1 MFLPDAGKSDSD
13 KSRLFRQTR
22 AVQRSHS
29 WLGLLV
35 GFGTLMAGPAWAD
48 DDAQRSAATI
58 IVATHDSSARAKKL
72 ADFVGDGHSDQQEIN
87 EAIQALP
94 PAGGSVQLMAGTYD
108 IRKVEETLGG
118 VLIDRSHV
126 LLVGQGAATKLVL
139 AANQNTNVVRIIGSG
154 VGHITVRDLHVDANR
169 QQNSAGRGDPK
180 ISHDRFEYCGIKA
193 FYTHPG
199 GPRGNRNHNITIENC
214 HVYDAHRLGIML
226 EGANMRV
233 LNNVLGNAGSD
244 SVEILTGPGEIRGN
258 IVEITGQTH
267 VAIGSDRGDSIIM
280 ADNIVRVK
288 AGGKLDIGFRSWA
301 ESRRH
306 VIANNVLTVDPEG
319 ECTQAMDVRGTGA
332 VVTGNSIH
340 SSHSDRRMRL
350 SVTGGNTVLTGNL
363 LENLV
368 LEIHDTT
375 DEGKLILV
383 GANLLDNATL
393 DHKRG
398 RLRRIATSE

>member
-1 MFLPDAGKSDSD
+1 M
-13 KSRLFRQTR
+13 
-22 AVQRSHS
+22 
-29 WLGLLV
+29 
-35 GFGTLMAGPAWAD
+35 MAGPALAGD
-48 DDAQRSAATI
+48 SAQRSAATI
-58 IVATHDSSARAKKL
+58 FVATHDSSARAKKS
-72 ADFVGDGHSDQQEIN
+72 ADFVGDGQGDQQEIN
-87 EAIQALP
+87 EAIRALP
-94 PAGGSVQLMAGTYD
+94 PVGGSVLLSAGTYD
-108 IRKVEETLGG
+108 IRKIEGTLGG
-118 VLIDRSHV
+118 VLIERSHV
-126 LLVGQGAATKLVL
+126 LLVGQGAGTKLIL
-139 AANQNTNVVRIIGSG
+139 AANQNTNVIRIIGSG
-154 VGHITVRDLHVDANR
+154 VGHITIRDLYVDANR
-169 QQNSAGRGDPK
+169 RQNSAGRGDPK
-180 ISHDRFEYCGIKA
+180 IAHDRFEYCGIKA

-199 GPRGNRNHNITIENC
+199 GPRGSRNHNITIENC

-233 LNNVLGNAGSD
+233 VNNVLGNAGSD

-301 ESRRH
+301 QSRRH
-306 VIANNVLTVDPEG
+306 VISNNVLTVDPEG
-319 ECTQAMDVRGTGA
+319 ECSQAMDVRGTGA

-368 LEIHDTT
+368 VEINDTT
-375 DEGKLILV
+375 DEGKPILV
-383 GANLLDNATL
+383 GANLLDNAAI

-398 RLRRIATSE
+398 RLRRITTSE